1 MDIRKVKKLI
11 ELLEESDI
19 HEIEIKEGEES
30 VRISRAS
37 SVAAPV
43 AAVDDSSDAVMAD
56 GESASVDGQLI
67 CPKACCGKRYGGN
80 QAKNHLSDHL
90 HKVCIPRNG
99 ALTPRE
105 KDVHR
110 RYDMAECSKCH
121 RWFTRRNR
129 WCAAH
134 AAKFIAR
141 G

>member
-1 MDIRKVKKLI
+1 MG
-11 ELLEESDI
+11 S
-19 HEIEIKEGEES
+19 
-30 VRISRAS
+30 
-37 SVAAPV
+37 
-43 AAVDDSSDAVMAD
+43 
-56 GESASVDGQLI
+56 I

-105 KDVHR
+105 KDALR

-129 WCAAH
+129 DKHQRGCTVGESPDEERPKPGRYGEYGDEVVGSLSVLLLCGGVGCSTSATRSGS
-134 AAKFIAR
+134 IAEA
-141 G
+141 